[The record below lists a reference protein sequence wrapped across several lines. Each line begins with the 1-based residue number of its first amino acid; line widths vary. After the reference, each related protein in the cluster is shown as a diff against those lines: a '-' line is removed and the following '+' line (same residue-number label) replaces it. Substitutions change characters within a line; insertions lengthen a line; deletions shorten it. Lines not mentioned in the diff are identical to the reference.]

1 MRKVPVASTPHFTVE
16 LPFHSFEGF
25 VRSCNQMQT
34 EPLDIRGGEPWSQSV
49 TGVHYDRAPNR
60 EMWKRLHAMVPNAI
74 TLDKSSDCSL
84 IRNPQR
90 QPSYPPSI
98 RDILYSFSNNSL
110 CLEKWPK
117 ETMELF
123 RRNISG
129 SLKQIMCCL
138 HCIPESYTVQAI
150 ASSLFTASIEI
161 GDSDSLG
168 YLLDSSIHD
177 IHANKPI
184 KSGCHSCTPLYM
196 AIKLGHVEVTRV
208 LLGHGAE
215 VNVVLP
221 GHSCCSLDG
230 LATSCSLLEEEGS
243 GWEIFTMLLNAGAKC
258 SLSGLEAFTDPLLNH
273 PYARE
278 IIERR
283 AIMDDFQKCE
293 PHTFQSI
300 FESQDH
306 ETCLQ
311 LLKIMREHDFDL
323 NTYYGHGELSIL
335 DTCVIRGSL
344 YLVELFL
351 NDGAKFT
358 RTTISHAILKGDE
371 AILELLFSRKDRDA
385 ENPLDEPPFAK
396 AIETKNTAI
405 INLVINHYG
414 LSKID
419 DRGSSRI
426 AMSKVGDVAWIEGLL
441 NALDITNQWNLNV
454 VLVFAIQTGRNELA
468 FRLIDAMVYPVSG
481 EPLIIALQQRNLGL
495 LRALLDAGTVFEQDE
510 SQEAI
515 DLAVE
520 WGDGQV
526 VLDILEATA
535 TRFYGNT
542 QAILALI
549 SAIGRKDKDM
559 VNLLFE
565 YGVDIDFEMTG
576 GKDSALNEAV
586 RIGDINWIE
595 YILEHGAN
603 LHNPSAFATAMR
615 DENIFELLLR
625 KHTCRYPKGR
635 RDWGQDIFE
644 DIMDKGA
651 YDTFKRIL
659 ERGAS
664 PLLHFKFGDSAF
676 AYAITHSH
684 MIGCKYVELLLD
696 WKEKTNC
703 SPETIVAVDYFGFSG
718 LKEKRRTAFE
728 VAIGTGYRPTIDI
741 FLRHGANV
749 NFPAVRWRTR
759 TPLQAAVEHGNIEI
773 VKLLLSCGADVNGP
787 AARVGGAT
795 ALQLAA
801 IAGNIPVCQLL
812 MEHGADIHAPASK
825 RDGRMPLE
833 GAAEH
838 GRLDMVA
845 FLLAAGAGHKGED
858 REQFERAISFANTEG
873 YGYIADMLTRY
884 LEDGKVHM
892 ASKSPLDEFFDFDG
906 MVED

>member
-25 VRSCNQMQT
+25 VRSYNQMQT
-34 EPLDIRGGEPWSQSV
+34 QPLDTRGGESWSLSM

-60 EMWKRLHAMVPNAI
+60 EMLKRLQAMVPNAI
-74 TLDKSSDCSL
+74 TLDTISNCSL
-84 IRNPQR
+84 IRNPQP
-90 QPSYPPSI
+90 QPSYTLFI
-98 RDILYSFSNNSL
+98 RDILYSLSNHTLRLDN
-110 CLEKWPK
+110 CPQ

-123 RRNISG
+123 RRYIGGNM
-129 SLKQIMCCL
+129 KQIIHCL
-138 HCIPESYTVQAI
+138 DRTPDSYTVQTI
-150 ASSLFTASIEI
+150 TLSLFTALIEI

-168 YLLDSSIHD
+168 YLLNSSILG

-184 KSGCHSCTPLYM
+184 KSDDDSCSPLYR
-196 AIKLGHVEVTRV
+196 AIKLGNAEVVRV

-215 VNVVLP
+215 VNVDLP
-221 GHSCCSLDG
+221 GHNCYALD
-230 LATSCSLLEEEGS
+230 AFAKQYSLLEDGGS
-243 GWEIFTMLLNAGAKC
+243 GLEIFTMLLNAGGKC
-258 SLSGLEAFTDPLLNH
+258 TLSGVIAFANRFPNH

-278 IIERR
+278 IIESR
-283 AIMDDFQKCE
+283 AIMDDFQYFE
-293 PHTFQSI
+293 PYRLHSI
-300 FESQDH
+300 FRSQDH

-311 LLKIMREHDFDL
+311 LLIFMREHDFDFDSYCENG
-323 NTYYGHGELSIL
+323 NTPIL
-335 DTCVIRGSL
+335 DTCVFSDSL
-344 YLVELFL
+344 YFVELFL

-358 RTTISHAILKGDE
+358 RDAILHAILRADE
-371 AILELLFSRKDRDA
+371 AILELLLSHKDR
-385 ENPLDEPPFAK
+385 
-396 AIETKNTAI
+396 AIENALGNPPLVEAIRTKSTAI

-419 DRGSSRI
+419 DGGSRI
-426 AMSKVGDVAWIEGLL
+426 SMSKVGDAAWIEELL
-441 NALDITNQWNLNV
+441 SALDITNQWNLNV

-801 IAGNIPVCQLL
+801 ITGNIPVCQLL